1 VATRTRGPGKS
12 KELDHLAQVHQAEAL
27 VDEVERTRDE
37 IRDEARRA
45 LGVTGQTGDR
55 PPPLRQTLAKYQL
68 GLYPLVAIGLLGVVD
83 LFQTYAFAVLTPE
96 ISRALGIG
104 KGVISGIIALK
115 TLAIA
120 LAPLP
125 MAALAQRR
133 ARRAVLCIVTAIVWS
148 LFAIGTGFAL
158 TAWGLVLVLVFD
170 GLSTGSVVALHP
182 PLLLDSYPS
191 EARVR
196 VLAGYG
202 GFTALGQVVSPLL
215 VAFLAAVVALTWRGV
230 FVTMGC
236 VSLAASFAAIKLRD
250 PGFGRWD
257 TDQIR
262 ATVRE
267 HHGEG
272 MGGAVIEEQDVS
284 LRFFEIVRRVLMIPT
299 IRRLMVVYAVFGVLL
314 IPYQTFLF
322 FFLDE
327 RWGLGPGARG
337 IFLAGTATVQIAALL
352 LFGRSG
358 EAAFRENPGRVLR
371 VAGTMLVGAVLF
383 IGIGGLSPWFWGM
396 VVAFAASQALLAIVN
411 PALQSAQLS
420 VVPSHMRPHTS
431 ALGGIFLGGVGGI
444 IGALFLSGID
454 RRFGIGGTMVSLVIP
469 GVVAALILM
478 STGSLVAKDLD
489 RMIDEVIE
497 DEEIRRVTSDGGRL
511 PMLACRNI
519 DFSYGQ
525 LQVLFDVDFT
535 VDDGEMVALLGVNGA
550 GKSTLLKVI
559 SGIGLPSRGSVR
571 FRGTDITFLDAERRL
586 RLGVTQIPGGRAVFG
601 PMTVVENLR
610 SFGYTLGRDTK
621 AVDSAIERCFDAF
634 PRLAERRNQ
643 NASTLSGGEQQMLGL
658 SKGLILR
665 PQLLLIDELSLG
677 LAPVIVGQLLEMV
690 RRINADGTAVVLVEQ
705 SVNIALNLVDH
716 AYFMEKGEIR
726 FDGPAQELLDRDDLL
741 RAVFLEGAGASG
753 APASKSAGAR
763 KR

>member
-1 VATRTRGPGKS
+1 MATRTRGKGKTE
-12 KELDHLAQVHQAEAL
+12 ELDHLAQVRAEEAL
-27 VDEVERTRDE
+27 VDEVEQSRDE
-37 IRDEARRA
+37 VREQARRA
-45 LGVTGQTGDR
+45 LGVTGDTDR
-55 PPPLRQTLAKYQL
+55 PPPLRQTLAKYGL
-68 GLYPLVAIGLLGVVD
+68 GLYPLGAIGLLGVVD

-96 ISRALGIG
+96 ISRALGVG
-104 KGVISGIIALK
+104 KGIIGGVIALK
-115 TLAIA
+115 TLSVAV
-120 LAPLP
+120 APLP
-125 MAALAQRR
+125 MAALAQSR
-133 ARRAVLCIVTAIVWS
+133 ARRAMLCVVTGIVWS
-148 LFAIGTGFAL
+148 LFALGTGFVL
-158 TAWGLVLVLVFD
+158 TVWGLVLVLVAD
-170 GLSTGSVVALHP
+170 GLSTGSVQALHAP
-182 PLLLDSYPS
+182 FLLDSYPS

-196 VLAGYG
+196 VLSGYY
-202 GFTALGQVVSPLL
+202 GFAAFGQVVSPLL

-230 FVTMGC
+230 FVTMGS
-236 VSLAASFAAIKLRD
+236 VSMLAALFALRLRD
-250 PGFGRWD
+250 PGFGKWD

-262 ATVRE
+262 AAVRE

-272 MGGAVIEEQDVS
+272 MGGEAITHADVE
-284 LRFFEIVRRVLMIPT
+284 LRFFEIVRRVFMIPT
-299 IRRLMVVYAVFGVLL
+299 IRRLMLVYAVFGILL

-327 RWGLGPGARG
+327 RWGLGPGSRG

-358 EAAFRENPGRVLR
+358 EAAFRQNPGRVLR
-371 VAGTMLVGAVLF
+371 TAGLMLIGAVVL
-383 IGIGGLSPWFWGM
+383 IGLGGLSPWFWGM
-396 VVAFAASQALLAIVN
+396 VVAFAGSQAFIAIVN

-420 VVPSHMRPHTS
+420 VVPSHMRPHTA

-454 RRFGIGGTMVSLVIP
+454 RRFGIGGTMVSLMIP
-469 GVVAALILM
+469 GVVAAIIL
-478 STGSLVAKDLD
+478 STTGSLVSKDLD

-497 DEEIRRVTSDGGRL
+497 DEEIRRVTSEGGRL

-525 LQVLFDVDFT
+525 LQVLFDCNFT

-571 FRGTDITFLDAERRL
+571 FRGTDITYLDAERRL

-621 AVDSAIERCFDAF
+621 AVDSAIDRCLEAF

-677 LAPVIVGQLLEMV
+677 LAPVIVAQLLEMV
-690 RRINADGTAVVLVEQ
+690 RQINADGTAVVLVEQ

-726 FDGPAQELLDRDDLL
+726 FDGPAQELLSRDDLL
-741 RAVFLEGAGASG
+741 RAVFLEGAGASTSG
-753 APASKSAGAR
+753 PKKAGGR
-763 KR
+763 KK